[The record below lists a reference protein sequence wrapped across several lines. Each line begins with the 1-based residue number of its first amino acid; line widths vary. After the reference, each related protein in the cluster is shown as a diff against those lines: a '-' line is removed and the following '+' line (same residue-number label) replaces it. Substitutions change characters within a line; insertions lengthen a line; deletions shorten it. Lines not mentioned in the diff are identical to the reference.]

1 MHGYTAPIDDIVRAL
16 RVGGLDD
23 VLRLP
28 AYEGVDEATIRSA
41 LEGFGRLAEE
51 VITPTDVIGDR
62 QGATLDRSTNSVSLP
77 AELVDAFDAYMD
89 GGWGAIAAP
98 VEHGGGGLPK
108 VLATAVHE
116 IFGSANMALSV
127 NPMLTQSAIELLER
141 WGDER
146 QQRVVLPRLVSGEWT
161 GTMIL
166 TEPDAGSDLGAIRTT
181 AEPTGDGR
189 WAINGTK
196 IYITWGEHPLR
207 PNIVHMV
214 LARTPGAPE
223 GTKGISVFLV
233 PKVHF
238 TDDGAL
244 GARNSVRC
252 IGLEHKLGIHASP
265 TCVMSFEDA
274 IGELVGPLHG
284 GMAAMF
290 SMMNPAR
297 LSVGVQGVSIGER
310 ARQQA
315 VAYAAERRQGSDPD
329 HPGGPVTIDVHP
341 DVRRTLADLA
351 ATVDA
356 IRMLCVTTAIE
367 GDLADHHPDAARRER
382 ARRRADLLTPLAK
395 SFGTDQGVRL
405 ASIALQVH
413 GGMGFIEETGIAQRY
428 RDARITPIYE
438 GTNGIQAIDLVMRK
452 IVRDGGVAL
461 GELLDEIDAGIAAAR
476 AVPAAGPTAHRLDSA
491 CDELTAATTSA
502 RELAAWCMTHHA
514 TDRRAVLTGATAFQ
528 ELLSLV
534 VCTHLLLNAALAPG
548 ATDRERARVRLFAAT
563 LLSRRPR
570 PSDVMVG
577 DATVDAALDPTMDH
591 APGGR

>member
-1 MHGYTAPIDDIVRAL
+1 MHGYTAPIDDILRAL
-16 RVGGLDD
+16 RVAGLDE
-23 VLRLP
+23 LLHTP
-28 AYEGVDEATIRSA
+28 AYEGVDEATIREA

-62 QGATLDRSTNSVSLP
+62 QGATLDRATATVSLP
-77 AELVDAFDAYMD
+77 DELVSAFDAYMD

-116 IFGSANMALSV
+116 IFGSANLALSV

-146 QQRVVLPRLVSGEWT
+146 QQHVVLPRLVSGEWT
-161 GTMIL
+161 GTMNL
-166 TEPDAGSDLGAIRTT
+166 TEPDAGSDLGAIRSM

-189 WAINGTK
+189 WSVNGTK
-196 IYITWGEHPLR
+196 IYITWGEHELR
-207 PNIVHMV
+207 RNIVHLV

-223 GTKGISVFLV
+223 GTKGISLFLV

-238 TDDGAL
+238 ADDGSL
-244 GARNSVRC
+244 GERNGVRC
-252 IGLEHKLGIHASP
+252 VGLEHKLGIHSSP
-265 TCVMSFEDA
+265 TCVLSFEHA

-315 VAYAAERRQGSDPD
+315 VAYASERRQGGDPD

-356 IRMLCVTTAIE
+356 IRMLTYTTGIE
-367 GDLADHHPDAARRER
+367 GDLADRHPDDARRDR

-428 RDARITPIYE
+428 RDARIAPIYE
-438 GTNGIQAIDLVMRK
+438 GTNGIQAIDLALRK

-461 GELLDEIDAGIAAAR
+461 HELLDEVDTTTDAAR
-476 AVPAAGPTAHRLDSA
+476 ANSDLGEV
-491 CDELTAATTSA
+491 CDELTAASA
-502 RELAAWCMTHHA
+502 EVRAHAAWLMARHA
-514 TDRRAVLTGATAFQ
+514 THRRTVLTGATAFQ

-534 VCTHLLLNAALAPG
+534 VCTHLLVKAAIAPG
-548 ATDRERARVRLFAAT
+548 ASNTETARARLFAAT
-563 LLSRRPR
+563 LLGRRPR
-570 PSDVMVG
+570 LG
-577 DATVDAALDPTMDH
+577 DTTLDSAHVDAALGTH
-591 APGGR
+591 R